1 MPRSTATKVKTGQL
15 TNQGSQGNTFVGL
28 LYLVKV
34 EEQDYWRDYIAMW
47 KDHKES
53 VYNPIKRLRKDVMER
68 DVHNVFNKS

>member
-1 MPRSTATKVKTGQL
+1 
-15 TNQGSQGNTFVGL
+15 
-28 LYLVKV
+28 
-34 EEQDYWRDYIAMW
+34 MW